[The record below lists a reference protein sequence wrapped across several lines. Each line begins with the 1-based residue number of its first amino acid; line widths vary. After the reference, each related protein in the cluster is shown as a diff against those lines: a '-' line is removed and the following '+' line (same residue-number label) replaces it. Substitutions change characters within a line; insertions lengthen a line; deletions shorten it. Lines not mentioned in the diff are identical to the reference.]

1 MSAQDNTLST
11 SCQSGVAKPV
21 IINAM
26 SVDVEDYFQ
35 VAAFEKQI
43 PIEQW
48 SNWPCRV
55 EANTDRLLA
64 LFEKNAVHGT
74 FFILGWV
81 ATRYPDLVRRIV
93 AGGHE
98 VASHGM
104 NHVRIFRQS
113 PEQFRGDALTSKQL
127 LEDISGQ
134 KVTGYRASTYSIGPD
149 TLWALDILKE
159 VGYSYSSSIYPVHHD
174 LYGIPDAPRFPFY
187 PRDGVLAGERGI
199 LEIPITTAL
208 LYKRRIP
215 CGGGGYFRLF
225 PLALSRWAWRRVNS
239 IDGEPGV
246 FYCHPWEFDPEQ
258 PRIPDISLKT
268 RFRHYLNLAKM
279 ESRLQ
284 GMLSSFQ
291 WQRMDRVY
299 SRQIAGEG
307 EG

>member
-1 MSAQDNTLST
+1 
-11 SCQSGVAKPV
+11 
-21 IINAM
+21 M

-48 SNWPCRV
+48 SDWPCRV

-64 LFEKNAVHGT
+64 LFEKNGVHGT

-81 ATRYPDLVRRIV
+81 ATRYPELVRRIV
-93 AGGHE
+93 SGGHE

-104 NHVRIFRQS
+104 NHVRIFNQS
-113 PEQFRGDALTSKQL
+113 PEQFRVDALACKEI

-134 KVTGYRASTYSIGPD
+134 KVSGYRASTYSIGPD
-149 TLWALDILKE
+149 TMWALDVLKE
-159 VGYSYSSSIYPVHHD
+159 VGYSYSSSIYPVQHD
-174 LYGIPDAPRFPFY
+174 LYGMPGASRFPFY
-187 PRDGVLAGERGI
+187 PRDGVVPGQRGI
-199 LEIPITTAL
+199 LEVPITTTL
-208 LYKRRIP
+208 LFKRRIP

-225 PLALSRWAWRRVNS
+225 PLAFSRWAWRRVNS

-258 PRIPDISLKT
+258 PRIPNLSLKT
-268 RFRHYLNLAKM
+268 RFRHYLNLGKM

-284 GMLSSFQ
+284 GMLSTFV
-291 WQRMDRVY
+291 WDRMDRVY
-299 SRQIAGEG
+299 SRQIAGDG